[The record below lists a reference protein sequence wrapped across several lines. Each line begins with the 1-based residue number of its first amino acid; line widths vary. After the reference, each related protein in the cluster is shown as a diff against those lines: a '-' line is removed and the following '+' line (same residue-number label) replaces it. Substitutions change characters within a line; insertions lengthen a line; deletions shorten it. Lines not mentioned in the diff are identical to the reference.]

1 MASIVRRTAAAAV
14 LACITLLPGVRSAA
28 IMARAAPTGGVVDD
42 QDRLALDLDEYE
54 RLVTAYR
61 SGEVGAV
68 KRLAAWTPRRLA
80 VVDVVIARSRGGNVS
95 WNRPRLAAAA
105 MLHTDA
111 ARLLME
117 SNDTPGVSLQLE
129 LASRLLQGIAP
140 AADTLASH
148 WYVVVARVLRDR
160 QWLSTADALLAV
172 GRKRLPDNAA
182 VLCESGTLAEL
193 LATDRALDSPPETP
207 DPSRSTY
214 AVQSFEWRRANDL
227 TRASRWLEQ
236 GVQAGPPDALCTLH
250 FGRVRS
256 LLQDDRQARSILTE
270 LQLGPDIAVA
280 YLASMFLGAIAERR
294 NERDEAERCY
304 RVALARFG
312 GGQSAQL
319 ALGALLFGSGRS
331 TEAREL
337 VARSMDREQNSR
349 REPWWWYHFEPTDL
363 VEANYEVL
371 RREALR

>member
-1 MASIVRRTAAAAV
+1 
-14 LACITLLPGVRSAA
+14 
-28 IMARAAPTGGVVDD
+28 
-42 QDRLALDLDEYE
+42 
-54 RLVTAYR
+54 
-61 SGEVGAV
+61 
-68 KRLAAWTPRRLA
+68 
-80 VVDVVIARSRGGNVS
+80 
-95 WNRPRLAAAA
+95 
-105 MLHTDA
+105 
-111 ARLLME
+111 
-117 SNDTPGVSLQLE
+117 
-129 LASRLLQGIAP
+129 
-140 AADTLASH
+140 
-148 WYVVVARVLRDR
+148 
-160 QWLSTADALLAV
+160 
-172 GRKRLPDNAA
+172 
-182 VLCESGTLAEL
+182 
-193 LATDRALDSPPETP
+193 
-207 DPSRSTY
+207 
-214 AVQSFEWRRANDL
+214 
-227 TRASRWLEQ
+227 
-236 GVQAGPPDALCTLH
+236 
-250 FGRVRS
+250 VRS